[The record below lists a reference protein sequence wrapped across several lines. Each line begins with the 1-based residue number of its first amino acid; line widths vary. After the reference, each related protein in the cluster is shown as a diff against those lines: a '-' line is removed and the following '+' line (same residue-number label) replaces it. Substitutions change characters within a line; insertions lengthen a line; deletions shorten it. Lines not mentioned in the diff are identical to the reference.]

1 MKISK
6 AEFYNLGGF
15 SNPKLFRKMISGRWL
30 YYRSV

>member
-15 SNPKLFRKMISGRWL
+15 SNPKLFRKMISGRWF

>member
-6 AEFYNLGGF
+6 AEFYGSGGF
-15 SNPKLFRKMISGRWL
+15 SNPKLFRKMTGERWS